1 MEGVGLLGGCWA
13 VQALSAG
20 STASSETSHL
30 RDGPW
35 GGAGLSSCRGGLQ
48 HCIQLPLRMA
58 SAVNYLMNLPLQVLG
73 FCFLQI
79 KKLKKAISVRL
90 HLTVFQACG
99 VSFPALLP
107 EKKKK
112 KHVNH
117 GRAFQG
123 RGAGTGADGHK
134 GASAVLGVNGAR
146 DVRPFISH

>member
-1 MEGVGLLGGCWA
+1 MEGVGLLLGGCWA

-58 SAVNYLMNLPLQVLG
+58 SAVNYLMNLPLQGLG

-79 KKLKKAISVRL
+79 KKLKKSNFSETPLDSFSSLWSFISSPTPR
-90 HLTVFQACG
+90 
-99 VSFPALLP
+99 
-107 EKKKK
+107 KKK

>member
-1 MEGVGLLGGCWA
+1 MEGVGLLLGGCCV

-107 EKKKK
+107 GKKKSMSIMEELS
-112 KHVNH
+112 
-117 GRAFQG
+117 
-123 RGAGTGADGHK
+123 RGEALGQALMVTK
-134 GASAVLGVNGAR
+134 GLLL
-146 DVRPFISH
+146 FWE